1 MRKFAFAF
9 FTAAAMAV
17 GLLAEE
23 TEVEELEVVEEEA
36 VASATNLVEAVEAP
50 VSNAVGQVVAS
61 PAAIPLAQVGAE
73 VVEVDEED
81 GEPTR
86 GPEIGITDEIDLEEY
101 DDAAD
106 AAKVPQ
112 VKASEGDEAFDPADE
127 KSLINITCDDATLS
141 DIIRQFRRTTKTNII
156 CADSSNLQQRV
167 SVTLNEVPWF
177 SALQSILNSR
187 GFRLEPRDGIYFV
200 SEDKVENPIF
210 TRSVKLN
217 HASAEEL
224 ANLFNETF
232 GKKDKVGKLIG
243 KVATAFPSAN
253 VVVISAEEKVL
264 SDCDMILKEAD
275 QAIAQI
281 YIEARFIELSASA
294 MHKLGLQ
301 WDSLE
306 NFGVKFGNMNGGWEN
321 NHGKLAAYTQKDD
334 STENAATSS
343 RTTTGSSTSTQ
354 DAEGSSNTRSSG
366 STRNTEVS
374 SSIIS
379 KTTTLFPESIVAAS
393 GAGMS
398 EESMAWRKASGFAG
412 QLSVSDFG
420 LVMSAFEKMEDAK
433 IFSNPKIIVSNGR
446 EAIVDMT
453 TKRPNVAITKSW
465 HDSGSGTETPEYS
478 SELKVI
484 PGNDSQMFAGEA
496 FFSYGITLSVKPRI
510 SPDGLINVDIV
521 PSISDQVGTVAVSGE
536 LGNEYPIIKVNRLA
550 TNFTMNDGSTAVI
563 GGLSRTIENDIDSG
577 IPILRKIPWIGPHL
591 FGWKS
596 RQKEQQE
603 ILVFVT
609 VGVAHPENLPTD
621 VGLPKNAVLGRE
633 YTDGSRLEPGDR
645 PNGAASVTDIDIRPL
660 EEQREEERAAAAARR
675 RVMIRKAKKHAAPG
689 K

>member
-23 TEVEELEVVEEEA
+23 TEVEELEVVEEE
-36 VASATNLVEAVEAP
+36 VASATNLAEAVEAP

-112 VKASEGDEAFDPADE
+112 VKAAEGDEAFDPTDE
-127 KSLINITCDDATLS
+127 KSLINITCDDASLS

-232 GKKDKVGKLIG
+232 GKKDKGGKLIG

-306 NFGVKFGNMNGGWEN
+306 SWGFKLNNMKGGWEN
-321 NHGKLAAYTQKDD
+321 NHGKLASYGYSDN
-334 STENAATSS
+334 SSENTSS
-343 RTTTGSSTSTQ
+343 SSSSSTKSETG
-354 DAEGSSNTRSSG
+354 EGSVTTKESQ
-366 STRNTEVS
+366 RNTS
-374 SSIIS
+374 SSITASTATFIP
-379 KTTTLFPESIVAAS
+379 TIAAS
-393 GAGMS
+393 EGQPASVAGLS
-398 EESMAWRKASGFAG
+398 AESLNWRKTSGFGG
-412 QLSVSDFG
+412 QLSVGDFG

-453 TKRPNVAITKSW
+453 TKRPNVTITKSW

-484 PGNDSQMFAGEA
+484 PGTDKQMFAGEA
-496 FFSYGITLSVKPRI
+496 FFSFGITLSVKPRI
-510 SPDGLINVDIV
+510 SPDGLINVDII
-521 PSISDQVGTVAVSGE
+521 PTISDQVGTVAVSGE
-536 LGNEYPIIKVNRLA
+536 LGNEYPVIKVNRLT
-550 TNFTMNDGSTAVI
+550 TNFTMNDGATAVI

-633 YTDGSRLEPGDR
+633 YTEGSRLEPGDR
-645 PNGAASVTDIDIRPL
+645 PNGAASVTDIDVRPL
-660 EEQREEERAAAAARR
+660 EEQREEERAAAAERR
-675 RVMIRKAKKHAAPG
+675 RVMIRKAKKHAGPG